1 MSDAATPHPA
11 TDSVTHAAVHH
22 TIARSRPRRGSP
34 ETDAF
39 LRAVIKTG
47 ASDLHVRAGC
57 SPRVRIDGSLRKVER
72 EPLPVAE
79 FEARV
84 LGLLDDSERQT
95 LLTKGS
101 VDIAYDLDAECRFR
115 INIFRQD
122 SGLSVAARLVP
133 RTIPSFDSL
142 RLPPVLRRIADAQ
155 RGLILVAGVTG
166 SGKSTTMAA
175 MLDHINETRAEH
187 ILTIEDPIEFLFTE
201 KKCVIN
207 QREVHI
213 NVPDFPTA
221 LRAMVRED
229 PDVVLIGEMRDA
241 ETFRAAL
248 QAAETGH
255 LVFGTVH
262 AARSAQAIGRILGLF
277 PEEEQD
283 TVRQSLAFNL
293 QAIICQQLLK
303 SKQPEI
309 RRVPACEVLVA
320 TPIVRKLILED
331 RDTEISEVI
340 DAGDAGMIGWTEA
353 LYQLCKQGLVEEE
366 AACEV
371 APNAEALR
379 MRLAGIQSSSR
390 GIVG

>member
-1 MSDAATPHPA
+1 MPPSTASAQPHAGPSVSDTLAH
-11 TDSVTHAAVHH
+11 
-22 TIARSRPRRGSP
+22 SRPRAGSP

-47 ASDLHVRAGC
+47 ASDLHVRAGGQ
-57 SPRVRIDGSLRKVER
+57 PRVRIDGVLRRVER
-72 EPLPVAE
+72 EAMPAAD
-79 FEARV
+79 FEALI
-84 LGLLDDSERQT
+84 LGMLHDAERRLLLEQ
-95 LLTKGS
+95 GS
-101 VDIAYDLDAECRFR
+101 VDVAYDLDADCRFR

-142 RLPPVLRRIADAQ
+142 RLPPVIRRIAEAQ

-201 KKCVIN
+201 KKCLIN
-207 QREVHI
+207 QREVRI

-229 PDVVLIGEMRDA
+229 PDIVLIGEMRDA

-262 AARSAQAIGRILGLF
+262 AARAAQAIGRILGLF
-277 PEEEQD
+277 PDEEQGA
-283 TVRQSLAFNL
+283 VRQSLAFNL

-303 SKQPEI
+303 SRKAEV
-309 RRVPACEVLVA
+309 RRVPACEVLLA
-320 TPIVRKLILED
+320 TPIVRKLIHD
-331 RDTEISEVI
+331 SRDAEIGEVI
-340 DAGDAGMIGWTEA
+340 DTGDAGMIGWTES
-353 LYQLCKQGLVEEE
+353 LYHLCKQGLVDEE
-366 AACEV
+366 AACEM

-379 MRLAGIQSSSR
+379 MRLAGIQASTR

>member
-1 MSDAATPHPA
+1 MHPTAQPSSPAAPSIDDTLAH
-11 TDSVTHAAVHH
+11 
-22 TIARSRPRRGSP
+22 SRPRTGSP

-57 SPRVRIDGSLRKVER
+57 SPRVRIDGVLRRVER
-72 EPLPVAE
+72 EALPIAE

-84 LGLLDDSERQT
+84 LGLLRDAERR
-95 LLTKGS
+95 LLVEQGS
-101 VDIAYDLDAECRFR
+101 VDVAYDLDADCRFR

-142 RLPPVLRRIADAQ
+142 RLPPVIRRIADAQ

-201 KKCVIN
+201 KKCLIN
-207 QREVHI
+207 QREVRI

-229 PDVVLIGEMRDA
+229 PDIVLIGEMRDA

-262 AARSAQAIGRILGLF
+262 AARAAQAIGRVLGLF
-277 PEEEQD
+277 PDEEQGA
-283 TVRQSLAFNL
+283 VRQSLSFNL
-293 QAIICQQLLK
+293 QSIICQQLLK
-303 SKQPEI
+303 SKKADV
-309 RRVPACEVLVA
+309 RRVPACEVLIA
-320 TPIVRKLILED
+320 TPIVRKLILEN
-331 RDTEISEVI
+331 RDPEISEVI
-340 DAGDAGMIGWTEA
+340 DAGDAGMIGWTES
-353 LYQLCKQGLVEEE
+353 LYHLCKQGFVDEE

-371 APNAEALR
+371 APNPEALR
-379 MRLAGIQSSSR
+379 MRLAGIQASTR

>member
-1 MSDAATPHPA
+1 MPPSTASAQP
-11 TDSVTHAAVHH
+11 HAAPSVSDTLAH
-22 TIARSRPRRGSP
+22 SRPRAGSP

-47 ASDLHVRAGC
+47 ASDLHVRAGGQ
-57 SPRVRIDGSLRKVER
+57 PRVRIDGVLRRVER
-72 EPLPVAE
+72 EAMPAAD
-79 FEARV
+79 FEALI
-84 LGLLDDSERQT
+84 LGMLHDTERRLLVEQ
-95 LLTKGS
+95 GS
-101 VDIAYDLDAECRFR
+101 VDVAYDLDADCRFR

-142 RLPPVLRRIADAQ
+142 RLPPVIRRIAEAQ

-201 KKCVIN
+201 KKCLIN
-207 QREVHI
+207 QREVRI

-229 PDVVLIGEMRDA
+229 PDIVLIGEMRDA

-262 AARSAQAIGRILGLF
+262 AARAAQAIGRILGLF
-277 PEEEQD
+277 PDEEQGA
-283 TVRQSLAFNL
+283 VRQSLAFNL

-303 SKQPEI
+303 SKKVEV
-309 RRVPACEVLVA
+309 RRVPACEVLLA
-320 TPIVRKLILED
+320 TPIVRKLIHD
-331 RDTEISEVI
+331 SRDAEIGEVI
-340 DAGDAGMIGWTEA
+340 DTGDAGMIGWTES
-353 LYQLCKQGLVEEE
+353 LYHLCKQGLVDEE

-379 MRLAGIQSSSR
+379 MRLAGIQASTR

>member
-1 MSDAATPHPA
+1 MTPSTGPIQPNDAP
-11 TDSVTHAAVHH
+11 SVADTLAH
-22 TIARSRPRRGSP
+22 SRPRAGSP

-57 SPRVRIDGSLRKVER
+57 SPRVRIDGVLRRVER
-72 EPLPVAE
+72 EALPLAE
-79 FEARV
+79 FEARA
-84 LGLLDDSERQT
+84 LGLLNDAERRILIEQ
-95 LLTKGS
+95 GS
-101 VDIAYDLDAECRFR
+101 VDIAYDLDAACRFR

-133 RTIPSFDSL
+133 RTIPSFDSM
-142 RLPPVLRRIADAQ
+142 RLPPVIRRIADAQ
-155 RGLILVAGVTG
+155 RGLILVASVTG
-166 SGKSTTMAA
+166 SGKSTTMSA

-201 KKCVIN
+201 KRCLIN
-207 QREVHI
+207 QREVRI

-262 AARSAQAIGRILGLF
+262 APRAVQAIGHVLGLF
-277 PEEEQD
+277 PKEEQGA
-283 TVRQSLAFNL
+283 VRQSLAFHL
-293 QAIICQQLLK
+293 QSIICQQLIA
-303 SKQPEI
+303 SKKADV
-309 RRVPACEVLVA
+309 RRVPAREVLIA
-320 TPIVRKLILED
+320 TPIIRKLILEY
-331 RDTEISEVI
+331 RDLEISEVI
-340 DAGDAGMIGWTEA
+340 DAGDAGMIGWTES
-353 LYQLCKQGLVEEE
+353 LYHLCKHGLVDEE

-371 APNAEALR
+371 APNAESLR
-379 MRLAGIQSSSR
+379 MRLAGIQAASR